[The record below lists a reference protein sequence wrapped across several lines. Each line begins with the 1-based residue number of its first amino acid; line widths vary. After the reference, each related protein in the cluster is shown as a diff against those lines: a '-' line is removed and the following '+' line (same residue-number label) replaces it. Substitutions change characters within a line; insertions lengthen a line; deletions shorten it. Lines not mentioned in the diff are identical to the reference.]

1 MSVLVRTC
9 ATRTANTAVSICLY
23 VLLTDIYEMT
33 CSLVKKLQVLSYIK
47 HITVN
52 NKCWGNALR
61 AHIRNAL
68 HAHTRNSLRAHIRNA
83 FVMI

>member
-1 MSVLVRTC
+1 MSYQDSDGREKATMSVLVRTC

-23 VLLTDIYEMT
+23 ILLTDIYEMS

-61 AHIRNAL
+61 AHIRNA
-68 HAHTRNSLRAHIRNA
+68 